1 MNKGMGLVS
10 KLLLTTGILLVL
22 VADVLTYQ
30 RTNPSLIAF
39 EKAPVYTTIS
49 QATYGV
55 EKGVKA
61 VRITSADLKIDL
73 PLVESKV
80 RKSVWETTTQGA
92 SHLDLSPVPG
102 DTGNSVIYGH
112 NWPKL
117 MGNLTHAKPGTE
129 IDITLENGVVR
140 RFRIE
145 KTAVLS
151 PKDYSVLLPS
161 KNKLLTLYTCTGF
174 LDSKRFVATASLI
187 SDLSKK

>member
-1 MNKGMGLVS
+1 MSKGMGLVS

-30 RTNPSLIAF
+30 RTNPSTIAF
-39 EKAPVYTTIS
+39 EKVPLLSHSRESI
-49 QATYGV
+49 YGV
-55 EKGVKA
+55 SKGQKA
-61 VRITSADLKIDL
+61 VRIKSVDLNIDL

-80 RKSVWETTTQGA
+80 RKSTWETTTQGA

-102 DTGNSVIYGH
+102 DKGNSVIYGH

-117 MGNLTHAKPGTE
+117 MGNLVHAKPGHE
-129 IDITLENGVVR
+129 IEITLENGQVR

-145 KTAVLS
+145 KTAILS

-161 KNKLLTLYTCTGF
+161 QNKLLTLYTCTGF

-187 SDLSKK
+187 TDLSRK